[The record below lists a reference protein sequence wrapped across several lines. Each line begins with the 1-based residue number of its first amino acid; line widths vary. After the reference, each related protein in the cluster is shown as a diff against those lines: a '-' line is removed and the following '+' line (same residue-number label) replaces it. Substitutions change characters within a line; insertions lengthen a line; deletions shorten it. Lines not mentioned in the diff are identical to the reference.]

1 MKFARSLRI
10 GAIVVGLA
18 ALQGL
23 LVVLYMK
30 VEDDRHAPA
39 QVGFLYER
47 IPNKPAPALELGG
60 VDGTTRTLSELR
72 GRTVLLHFWATW
84 CPPCR
89 EELPGLLELGRALSA
104 EGKLEVIAVSLD
116 TDWAA
121 IRQFFGG
128 AVPAE
133 VVLEKSGLSQA
144 SYDLS
149 TLPDTY
155 LLSADGVLQARF
167 GGARNWQ
174 TQAARDAV
182 LRAARGDAA
191 RGR

>member
-1 MKFARSLRI
+1 MTFARSLRI

-23 LVVLYMK
+23 LVVIYMK
-30 VEDDRHAPA
+30 VEDDRHTPA
-39 QVGFLYER
+39 EVGFRFER
-47 IPNKPAPALELGG
+47 IPNRPAPALELVGI
-60 VDGTTRTLSELR
+60 DGTNRRLSELR

-89 EELPGLLELGRALSA
+89 EELPGLLALGRELSA
-104 EGKLEVIAVSLD
+104 ERKLEVIAVSLD

-133 VVLEKSGLSQA
+133 IVLETSGSSQGG
-144 SYDLS
+144 YDLS

-155 LLSADGVLQARF
+155 LLSADGVLLARF

-182 LRAARGDAA
+182 LQAARGD
-191 RGR
+191 RVE